1 MPSAMI
7 ESLSPSELSCVLQDI
22 SSVNKRPN
30 ENISHSTTNEI
41 CDTSTN
47 AFSSSQEDTSI
58 EAIKPTTSSKHREKK
73 NKKSLSVPWKDIFTS
88 KPFWAIFFCNIPQT
102 YGFYTLLT
110 ELPKYLS
117 NILHYNLNEV
127 STRII
132 RYFIVVY
139 QSIYCKV
146 HN

>member
-1 MPSAMI
+1 MI

-22 SSVNKRPN
+22 SSSNKRQNEDKRDSQTN
-30 ENISHSTTNEI
+30 ENCDISINE
-41 CDTSTN
+41 DD
-47 AFSSSQEDTSI
+47 SSQEEISV
-58 EAIKPTTSSKHREKK
+58 ECLAPTALSTHHS
-73 NKKSLSVPWKDIFTS
+73 NKKKKKPNASVPWKDIFTS

-127 STRII
+127 SET
-132 RYFIVVY
+132 
-139 QSIYCKV
+139 K
-146 HN
+146 